1 MKTLVAYSGGLD
13 TTWVTTLLS
22 KKGEE
27 ITALMVNSGAFSE
40 QEIASAKERAF
51 KAGAKHFECIDVSN
65 QYYDKTVKYMI
76 FGNMLKN
83 NTYPMSVSSER
94 ICQAISIAN
103 YAKANKFDK
112 IAHGSTG
119 AGNDQIRFELVFGIL
134 CPEIEIQAPVRE
146 TNISR
151 QEEIDFLK
159 ANGIEM
165 NFEKAKYSINKGL
178 WGTSIGGRETL
189 NSSLALPEEAYPT
202 HCTKQEESVLEIEF
216 LKGEIEA
223 VNGEKFANKVDAIR
237 KIEEIASAYAI
248 GRDMHVGDT
257 IIGIKGRVGFEA
269 AGPMVIIKAHHAL
282 EKHVLTK
289 WQIYWK
295 DNISQW
301 YGNRLHEGM
310 MLEPEMRDMEAFL
323 ESSQQKVSGKVYVI
337 LKPYTFLI
345 QGIESK
351 HDLMTS
357 KFGVYGEDNKAFTA
371 NDIAGFTKVIGV
383 QSKIWYSVNDEKYD

>member
-1 MKTLVAYSGGLD
+1 MRTLVAYSGGLD

-22 KKGEE
+22 GKGEDV
-27 ITALMVNSGAFSE
+27 TDLMVNSGAFT
-40 QEIASAKERAF
+40 QDDIASAKDRAF
-51 KAGAKHFECIDVSN
+51 KAGAKEFKCIDVSKE
-65 QYYDKTVKYMI
+65 YYDKTVKYMI
-76 FGNMLKN
+76 YGNMLKN
-83 NTYPMSVSSER
+83 NAYPMSVSSER

-119 AGNDQIRFELVFGIL
+119 AGNDQIRFELIFDIL
-134 CPEIEIQAPVRE
+134 CPEIEVEAPVRE
-146 TNISR
+146 TNIAR
-151 QEEIDFLK
+151 NQEIEFLK
-159 ANGIEM
+159 QHGVDM
-165 NFEKAKYSINKGL
+165 NFEKAKYSLNRGL
-178 WGTSIGGRETL
+178 WGTSIGGKETL
-189 NSSLALPEEAYPT
+189 NSASALPEEAYLS
-202 HCTKQEESVLEIEF
+202 HCTKSADEVLELEF
-216 LKGEIEA
+216 EKGELVA
-223 VNGEKFANKVDAIR
+223 VAGKKYENRVDAIR
-237 KIEEIASAYAI
+237 AVESIASQFAI

-323 ESSQQKVSGKVYVI
+323 TSSQDKVSGKVFVI

-371 NDIAGFTKVIGV
+371 QDIAGFTKVAGV
-383 QSKIWYSVNDEKYD
+383 QSKIWYSVNDEKY

>member
-1 MKTLVAYSGGLD
+1 MRTLVAYSGGLD

-22 KKGEE
+22 GKGEDV
-27 ITALMVNSGAFSE
+27 TALMVNSGAFT
-40 QEIASAKERAF
+40 QDDIASAKDRAF
-51 KAGAKHFECIDVSN
+51 KAGAKEFKCIDVSKE
-65 QYYDKTVKYMI
+65 YYDKTVKYMI
-76 FGNMLKN
+76 YGNMLKN
-83 NTYPMSVSSER
+83 NAYPMSVSSER

-119 AGNDQIRFELVFGIL
+119 AGNDQIRFELIFDIL
-134 CPEIEIQAPVRE
+134 CPEIEVEAPVRE
-146 TNISR
+146 TNIAR
-151 QEEIDFLK
+151 NQEIEFLK
-159 ANGIEM
+159 QHGVDM
-165 NFEKAKYSINKGL
+165 NFEKAKYSLNRGL
-178 WGTSIGGRETL
+178 WGTSIGGKETL
-189 NSSLALPEEAYPT
+189 NSASALPEEAYLS
-202 HCTKQEESVLEIEF
+202 HCTKSAEEVLELEF
-216 LKGEIEA
+216 EKGELVA
-223 VNGEKFANKVDAIR
+223 VAGKKYENRVDAIR
-237 KIEEIASAYAI
+237 AVESIASQFAI

-323 ESSQQKVSGKVYVI
+323 TSSQDKVSGKVFVI

-371 NDIAGFTKVIGV
+371 QDIAGFTKVAGV
-383 QSKIWYSVNDEKYD
+383 QSKIWYSVNDEKY

>member
-1 MKTLVAYSGGLD
+1 MRTLVAYSGGLD

-22 KKGEE
+22 GKGEDV
-27 ITALMVNSGAFSE
+27 TDLMVNSGAFT
-40 QEIASAKERAF
+40 QDDIASAKDRAF
-51 KAGAKHFECIDVSN
+51 KAGAKEFKCIDVSKE
-65 QYYDKTVKYMI
+65 YYDKTVKYMI
-76 FGNMLKN
+76 YGNMLKN
-83 NTYPMSVSSER
+83 NAYPMSVSSER

-119 AGNDQIRFELVFGIL
+119 AGNDQIRFELIFDIL
-134 CPEIEIQAPVRE
+134 CPEIEVEAPVRE
-146 TNISR
+146 TNIAR
-151 QEEIDFLK
+151 NQEIEFLK
-159 ANGIEM
+159 QHGVDM
-165 NFEKAKYSINKGL
+165 NFEKAKYSLNRGL
-178 WGTSIGGRETL
+178 WGTSIGGKETL
-189 NSSLALPEEAYPT
+189 NSASALPEEAYLS
-202 HCTKQEESVLEIEF
+202 HCTKSAEEVLELEF
-216 LKGEIEA
+216 EKGELVA
-223 VNGEKFANKVDAIR
+223 VAGKKYENRVDAIR
-237 KIEEIASAYAI
+237 AVEAIASQFAI

-323 ESSQQKVSGKVYVI
+323 TSSQDKVSGKVFVI

-371 NDIAGFTKVIGV
+371 QDIAGFTKVAGV
-383 QSKIWYSVNDEKYD
+383 QSKIWYSVNDEKY

>member
-1 MKTLVAYSGGLD
+1 MRTLVAYSGGLD

-22 KKGEE
+22 GKGEDV
-27 ITALMVNSGAFSE
+27 TDLMVNSGAFT
-40 QEIASAKERAF
+40 QDDIASAKDRAF
-51 KAGAKHFECIDVSN
+51 KAGAKEFKCIDVSKE
-65 QYYDKTVKYMI
+65 YYDKTVKYMI
-76 FGNMLKN
+76 YGNMLKN
-83 NTYPMSVSSER
+83 NAYPMSVSSER

-119 AGNDQIRFELVFGIL
+119 AGNDQIRFELIFDIL
-134 CPEIEIQAPVRE
+134 CPEIEVEAPVRE
-146 TNISR
+146 TNIAR
-151 QEEIDFLK
+151 NQEIEFLK
-159 ANGIEM
+159 QHGVDM
-165 NFEKAKYSINKGL
+165 NFEKAKYSLNRGL
-178 WGTSIGGRETL
+178 WGTSIGGKETL
-189 NSSLALPEEAYPT
+189 NSASALPEEAYLS
-202 HCTKQEESVLEIEF
+202 HCTKSAEEVLELEF
-216 LKGEIEA
+216 EKGELVA
-223 VNGEKFANKVDAIR
+223 VAGKKYENRVDAIR
-237 KIEEIASAYAI
+237 AVESIASQFAI

-323 ESSQQKVSGKVYVI
+323 TSSQDKVSGKVFVI

-371 NDIAGFTKVIGV
+371 QDIAGFTKVAGV
-383 QSKIWYSVNDEKYD
+383 QSKIWYSVNDEKY